1 MRTNLA
7 STLVLIAATSA
18 FVAAPMIAEAKTR
31 HRVQICDSN
40 VRKKANNGT
49 AVGAVSGGLLG
60 NLVAGHGAKT
70 EGTVLGAGVGAVV
83 GHSIA
88 KNNAKGNCHYEYRYY

>member
-1 MRTNLA
+1 MRAKFVSTFVLLA
-7 STLVLIAATSA
+7 ATGAIAA
-18 FVAAPMIAEAKTR
+18 APVIAEAKTR

-49 AVGAVSGGLLG
+49 AVGAVSGGSLG

-88 KNNAKGNCHYEYRYY
+88 KKNAKASCHYEYR

>member
-1 MRTNLA
+1 MRAKIA
-7 STLVLIAATSA
+7 STLVLLAAAGAIS
-18 FVAAPMIAEAKTR
+18 AAPMIAEAKTR

-40 VRKKANNGT
+40 VRHKANKGT

-60 NLVAGHGAKT
+60 NLVAGSGNKT

-83 GHSIA
+83 GHSVA
-88 KNNAKGNCHYEYRYY
+88 KKNAKRNCHYEYRYY